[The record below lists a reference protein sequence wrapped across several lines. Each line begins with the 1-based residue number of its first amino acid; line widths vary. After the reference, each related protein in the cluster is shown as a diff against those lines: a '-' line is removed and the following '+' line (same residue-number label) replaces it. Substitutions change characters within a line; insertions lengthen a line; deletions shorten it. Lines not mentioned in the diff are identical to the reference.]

1 VYEPEEGPRSDV
13 VAAADHETSTLGP
26 PAMSTDSATAR
37 AAGLAVGLSPDGQRR
52 IEDATVRRSR
62 RLASREIVA
71 EAITGGGFLV
81 AAAALA
87 ATGPAPADLPWA
99 AIALLVG
106 CFALLAHVRFDVGAG
121 FTVPTQLLFV
131 PMLFLLPAQVVPFAV
146 AAGFVLAG
154 APEVIRGRL
163 PAGRLALR
171 LGDSW
176 FSLGP
181 AVLLALHGGG
191 DARVADWWL
200 YAAAL
205 PAQLA
210 VDFAAS
216 WVRDR
221 LHGDT
226 PSPRE
231 QFLEARWVYTVDGL
245 LSSVGLLVA
254 FAAAGRPALA
264 LLVLPLAALM
274 SMFAAE
280 RRTRLDHVI
289 ELSQAYRGTALVLGD
304 VIEADDEYTG
314 DHTQG
319 VVALAL
325 EVAAELDVD
334 ATGRQR
340 VEFGALLHDVGKIAI
355 PKSIINKPG
364 PLDDD
369 EWALIR
375 THTVEGQRLL
385 DRVGGLMH
393 DVGLV
398 VRASHERWDGDGY
411 PDGLAGEAIPIEA
424 RIVACCDS
432 FNAMTTTRSYRKA
445 MSVDAALEECR
456 GCAGTQFDPDVVD
469 ALVRVVASGRAA

>member
-1 VYEPEEGPRSDV
+1 
-13 VAAADHETSTLGP
+13 
-26 PAMSTDSATAR
+26 MSTDSATAR
-37 AAGLAVGLSPDGQRR
+37 AAGLAVGLSPDGQQR
-52 IEDATVRRSR
+52 IEQATVRRSR
-62 RLASREIVA
+62 GLARREIVA
-71 EAITGGGFLV
+71 EGLVGGGFVV

-87 ATGPAPADLPWA
+87 ATGSALADVPWGA
-99 AIALLVG
+99 LVLLVA
-106 CFALLAHVRFDVGAG
+106 CFAVMARVRFVVGAG
-121 FTVPTQLLFV
+121 FTVPTQILFV
-131 PMLFLLPAQVVPFAV
+131 PMLFLLPPQVVPAAV

-154 APEVIRGRL
+154 IPDVARRRL

-171 LGDSW
+171 LGDAW
-176 FSLGP
+176 FALGP
-181 AVLLALHGGG
+181 AVLLSLHGGG
-191 DARVADWWL
+191 APHVGDWWL
-200 YAAAL
+200 YVVALAA
-205 PAQLA
+205 QFA

-216 WVRDR
+216 CARDT
-221 LHGDT
+221 LHGDA

-231 QFLEARWVYTVDGL
+231 EFLEARWVYTVDAL

-254 FAAAGRPALA
+254 FAAAGRPGLIV
-264 LLVLPLAALM
+264 LVLPLAALM
-274 SMFAAE
+274 SMFASE
-280 RRTRLDHVI
+280 RKRGLDHVI
-289 ELSQAYRGTALVLGD
+289 ELSQTYRGTALVLGD

-319 VVALAL
+319 VVALAV
-325 EVAAELDVD
+325 EVAGEMGLDAE
-334 ATGRQR
+334 GRQR

-385 DRVGGLMH
+385 DRVGGLMR
-393 DVGLV
+393 DVGLI
-398 VRASHERWDGDGY
+398 VRASHERWDGGGY

-445 MSVDAALEECR
+445 MSVEAALEECR
-456 GCAGTQFDPDVVD
+456 SCAGTQFDPAVVD
-469 ALVRVVASGRAA
+469 ALMRVVASGSAA

>member
-1 VYEPEEGPRSDV
+1 
-13 VAAADHETSTLGP
+13 
-26 PAMSTDSATAR
+26 MSTDFATAR
-37 AAGLAVGLSPDGQRR
+37 ATGLAVGLSPDGQQR
-52 IEDATVRRSR
+52 IEEATARRSR
-62 RLASREIVA
+62 RLARREVVA
-71 EAITGGGFLV
+71 EGLVGGGFAV
-81 AAAALA
+81 AAAGLA
-87 ATGPAPADLPWA
+87 ATGPAPADLPWGA
-99 AIALLVG
+99 VALLVV
-106 CFALLAHVRFDVGAG
+106 CFAVLARVRFDVGPG

-131 PMLFLLPAQVVPFAV
+131 PMLFLLPAQVVPVAV

-154 APEVIRGRL
+154 LPELVRRRL
-163 PAGRLALR
+163 PPGRLALR
-171 LGDSW
+171 LGDAW

-181 AVLLALHGGG
+181 AAVLALHGAGP
-191 DARVADWWL
+191 ARVGDWWL
-200 YAAAL
+200 YGLALAA
-205 PAQLA
+205 QFG
-210 VDFAAS
+210 VDFAAA
-216 WVRDR
+216 WARDT
-221 LHGDT
+221 LHGDAL
-226 PSPRE
+226 SPRE
-231 QFLEARWVYTVDGL
+231 QLIDARWVYTVDAL

-264 LLVLPLAALM
+264 VLVLPLAALM

-325 EVAAELDVD
+325 EVAAEMGLDGS
-334 ATGRQR
+334 GRQR

-375 THTVEGQRLL
+375 THTVEGQKLL

-393 DVGLV
+393 DVGRI
-398 VRASHERWDGDGY
+398 VRASHERWDGGGY
-411 PDGLAGEAIPIEA
+411 PDGLAGEEIPVEA

-445 MSVDAALEECR
+445 MPVETALEECQA
-456 GCAGTQFDPDVVD
+456 CAGTQFDPAVVA
-469 ALVRVVASGRAA
+469 ALLRVVGSERPA

>member
-1 VYEPEEGPRSDV
+1 
-13 VAAADHETSTLGP
+13 
-26 PAMSTDSATAR
+26 MSTDSATAR
-37 AAGLAVGLSPDGQRR
+37 ATGLAVGLSPDGQQR
-52 IEDATVRRSR
+52 IEEATVRRSL
-62 RLASREIVA
+62 RLARREIVA
-71 EAITGGGFLV
+71 ESIVGGGFV
-81 AAAALA
+81 IAAAGLA
-87 ATGPAPADLPWA
+87 ATGPALSAVPWA
-99 AIALLVG
+99 AVALLVT
-106 CFALLAHVRFDVGAG
+106 CFAVLARVRFDVGAG

-131 PMLFLLPAQVVPFAV
+131 PMLFLLPAQIVPVAV
-146 AAGFVLAG
+146 ASAFLLAG
-154 APEVIRGRL
+154 APEVLRGKLPIGRL
-163 PAGRLALR
+163 LPRIS
-171 LGDSW
+171 DSW

-181 AVLLALHGGG
+181 AVVLALHGGG
-191 DARVADWWL
+191 AARIADWWL
-200 YAAAL
+200 YVAAFAS
-205 PAQLA
+205 QFV
-210 VDFAAS
+210 VDFAVC
-216 WVRDR
+216 WVRDT

-231 QFLEARWVYTVDGL
+231 QLIEARWVYTVDAL
-245 LSSVGLLVA
+245 LTSVGLLVA
-254 FAAAGRPALA
+254 FAADGRPALTV
-264 LLVLPLAALM
+264 LVLPLAALM

-325 EVAAELDVD
+325 EVATEMGLDGM
-334 ATGRQR
+334 GRQR

-393 DVGLV
+393 DVGV
-398 VRASHERWDGDGY
+398 IVRASHERWDGGGY

-432 FNAMTTTRSYRKA
+432 FNAMTTTRSYREA
-445 MSVDAALEECR
+445 MSFEAALTECR
-456 GCAGTQFDPDVVD
+456 ACAGTQFDPAVVD
-469 ALVRVVASGRAA
+469 ALMRVVLSGRAS

>member
-1 VYEPEEGPRSDV
+1 
-13 VAAADHETSTLGP
+13 
-26 PAMSTDSATAR
+26 MSTDSATAR
-37 AAGLAVGLSPDGQRR
+37 ATGLAVALSPDGQQR

-62 RLASREIVA
+62 RLARRELVA
-71 EAITGGGFLV
+71 EGLVGGGFAV
-81 AAAALA
+81 AAGALA
-87 ATGPAPADLPWA
+87 ATGPAAGDLPWA
-99 AIALLVG
+99 TVALLVV
-106 CFALLAHVRFDVGAG
+106 CFAVLARVRFDVGAG

-131 PMLFLLPAQVVPFAV
+131 PMLFLLPAQIVPLAV

-154 APEVIRGRL
+154 VPEVVSRRL
-163 PAGRLALR
+163 PVGRLAMR

-181 AVLLALHGGG
+181 AALLALHGAGG
-191 DARVADWWL
+191 ARVADGWL
-200 YAAAL
+200 YL
-205 PAQLA
+205 VLLGAQFA
-210 VDFAAS
+210 VDFAAC
-216 WVRDR
+216 WVRDT
-221 LHGDT
+221 LHGDA

-231 QFLEARWVYTVDGL
+231 QFVEARWVYTVDAL

-254 FAAAGRPALA
+254 FAAEGRPALI
-264 LLVLPLAALM
+264 LLVLPLAALI

-289 ELSQAYRGTALVLGD
+289 ELGQAYRGTALVLGD
-304 VIEADDEYTG
+304 VIEADDAYTG

-325 EVAAELDVD
+325 DVAAELGLD

-355 PKSIINKPG
+355 PKAIINKPG

-385 DRVGGLMH
+385 DRVGGLMR

-398 VRASHERWDGDGY
+398 VRASHERWDGGGY
-411 PDGLAGEAIPIEA
+411 PDGLAGEDIPLEA

-432 FNAMTTTRSYRKA
+432 FNAMTTTRSYRRA
-445 MSVDAALEECR
+445 MSAAAALEECR
-456 GCAGTQFDPDVVD
+456 ACAGTQFDPAVVD
-469 ALVRVVASGRAA
+469 ALVRVVTAGRAA

>member
-1 VYEPEEGPRSDV
+1 
-13 VAAADHETSTLGP
+13 
-26 PAMSTDSATAR
+26 
-37 AAGLAVGLSPDGQRR
+37 
-52 IEDATVRRSR
+52 VRRSR
-62 RLASREIVA
+62 RPARREIVA
-71 EAITGGGFLV
+71 EGIVGGGFV
-81 AAAALA
+81 AAAGALA
-87 ATGPAPADLPWA
+87 ATGPAPAALPWG

-106 CFALLAHVRFDVGAG
+106 CYAVLARVRFVVGAG

-131 PMLFLLPAQVVPFAV
+131 PMLLLLPPQVVPLAV
-146 AAGFVLAG
+146 ATGFVLAG
-154 APEVIRGRL
+154 VPDVARGRL
-163 PAGRLALR
+163 PAPRLAFR
-171 LGDSW
+171 IGDSW

-191 DARVADWWL
+191 GARVGDWWL
-200 YAAAL
+200 YLAAL
-205 PAQLA
+205 AAQLV
-210 VDFAAS
+210 VDFVAS
-216 WVRDR
+216 WTRDM

-231 QFLEARWVYTVDGL
+231 QFLEARWVYTVDAL

-254 FAAAGRPALA
+254 FAADGRPALVV
-264 LLVLPLAALM
+264 LVLPLAALM

-280 RRTRLDHVI
+280 RKTRLDHVI
-289 ELSQAYRGTALVLGD
+289 ELSQTYRGTALVLGD

-319 VVALAL
+319 VVALAV
-325 EVAAELDVD
+325 EVASEMGLDAE
-334 ATGRQR
+334 GRQR

-385 DRVGGLMH
+385 DRVGGLMR
-393 DVGLV
+393 DVGLI
-398 VRASHERWDGDGY
+398 VRASHERWDGGGY

-445 MSVDAALEECR
+445 MSTEDALAECR
-456 GCAGTQFDPDVVD
+456 ACAGTQFDPAVVD
-469 ALVRVVASGRAA
+469 TLFAVVASGRAE

>member
-1 VYEPEEGPRSDV
+1 
-13 VAAADHETSTLGP
+13 
-26 PAMSTDSATAR
+26 MSADSATAR
-37 AAGLAVGLSPDGQRR
+37 PADLAAGLSPDGQQR
-52 IEDATVRRSR
+52 IEEATVRQSR
-62 RLASREIVA
+62 RLARREIVA
-71 EAITGGGFLV
+71 EAVVGGGFVV
-81 AAAALA
+81 AATALA
-87 ATGPAPADLPWA
+87 ATGPAPSDVPWGA
-99 AIALLVG
+99 VALLVA
-106 CFALLAHVRFDVGAG
+106 CFAVLARVRFDVGAG

-131 PMLFLLPAQVVPFAV
+131 PMLFLLPAQIVPLAV
-146 AAGFVLAG
+146 AVGFLLAG
-154 APEVIRGRL
+154 TRDVITRRH
-163 PAGRLALR
+163 AVGRLALR

-181 AVLLALHGGG
+181 ALVLALHGAGA
-191 DARVADWWL
+191 ARVADWWL
-200 YAAAL
+200 YLAAL
-205 PAQLA
+205 GAQFA
-210 VDFAAS
+210 VDFAACL
-216 WVRDR
+216 VRDT
-221 LHGDT
+221 LHGDA

-231 QFLEARWVYTVDGL
+231 QFAEARWVYTVDAL

-254 FAAAGRPALA
+254 FAAAGRPALTV
-264 LLVLPLAALM
+264 LVLPLAALI

-304 VIEADDEYTG
+304 VIEADDAYTG

-319 VVALAL
+319 VVALAV
-325 EVAAELDVD
+325 EVAGAMGLD

-385 DRVGGLMH
+385 DRVGGLMR

-398 VRASHERWDGDGY
+398 VRASHERWDGGGY
-411 PDGLAGEAIPIEA
+411 PDGLAGEEIPIEA
-424 RIVACCDS
+424 RVVACCDS
-432 FNAMTTTRSYRKA
+432 FNAMTTTRSYRTA
-445 MSVDAALEECR
+445 MSVEAALEECR
-456 GCAGTQFDPDVVD
+456 ACAGTQFDPAVVD
-469 ALVRVVASGRAA
+469 ALVRVVNAGRAA